1 MPLPADSHVHSE
13 WSYDTG
19 PTASMREACQRALE
33 VGLPALAF
41 TEHVDFTS
49 WGEGDR
55 VRERHVVLN
64 YPAYTA
70 PLDVQGYEAGLARC
84 RDEFPQLQ
92 ILSGVEAGEAHLFAD
107 SLTAV
112 LEGGRF
118 DRVLGSVHAL
128 AHRGTLVQVE
138 TLYPVLDAETVMRR
152 YLGEVHS
159 MVEGS
164 DAFEVLAHLDY
175 ARRHW
180 PGSAGTYEES
190 RFEEEYREILQA
202 LAVSGRVLEV
212 NTLSPLAS
220 VQLVRW
226 WYEVG
231 GERVS
236 FGSDAHVPTRVGDR
250 FDLAVDVVEA
260 AGFRSGRHPVDFWRR

>member
-1 MPLPADSHVHSE
+1 MDNHVHSE

-19 PTASMREACQRALE
+19 PAASMRRACLRALE
-33 VGLPALAF
+33 LGLPALAF
-41 TEHVDFTS
+41 TEHVDFTI
-49 WGEGDR
+49 WGEGDS
-55 VRERHVVLN
+55 VRESGVVLD

-70 PLDVQGYEAGLARC
+70 PLDVQGYESSIARC
-84 RDEFPQLQ
+84 REEFPQLQ
-92 ILSGVEAGEAHLFAD
+92 ILSGVEAGEAHLFAG
-107 SLTAV
+107 SLARV
-112 LEGGRF
+112 LSDGQF

-128 AHRGTLVQVE
+128 PHDGALVQVE
-138 TLYPVLDAETVMRR
+138 TLYPILGAEALMRR
-152 YLGEVHS
+152 YLTEVHAL
-159 MVEGS
+159 VEGS

-180 PGSAGTYEES
+180 PSSAGAYDER
-190 RFEEEYREILQA
+190 RFQEEYRRIMRA
-202 LAVSGRVLEV
+202 LAETGRVLEV

-226 WYEVG
+226 WYEMG

-260 AGFRSGRHPVDFWRR
+260 AGFRSGRHPLDFWRR